1 MNQKIVDNYSQLRI
15 SSLTPLFKQYISIKN
30 KYKDCILLF
39 RVGDFYETYFEDARI
54 FSSINNVILT
64 KKELPDGYAIPL
76 AGVPFHS
83 VDNYIKNLVKAGYK
97 VAIAEQLEDP
107 KDAKGQVV
115 KRDVVQVITPGTII
129 QNEYLDN
136 NTYNFLMVIDYV
148 KNNFIFLFSDVSALK
163 IFVSKTNFKDL
174 INLIDSIKPS
184 EVIISNK
191 IENKYLQKLNEVL
204 RINNIAFNTL
214 SADDVVFDEI
224 ENYLFDKVSLYTLEK
239 NEAILAFK
247 LLIKSLNYSMISNY
261 KFKVYSYIDND
272 SFLIDENTIKNLDL
286 FNSNPS
292 LLNIIDKTLTPFGS
306 RNLKLFI
313 LKPLKNIEKI
323 NQRLDVIEFFI
334 KNNGYIISIREGL
347 KSLTDVE
354 RVLPKF
360 LIYKASF
367 KEFQILKKFL
377 NNITNLIDIII
388 EIYNIKSLPI
398 LAKDIINNIIIN
410 YNEIKELQELLNK
423 SILDE
428 VFKHNEIEV
437 YINKGF
443 NKDLD
448 EYIDILL
455 NSKRWLERYENE
467 LKIKTGIKSLKI
479 GYNQVFGYYIE
490 VTKTNLN
497 LVPSYF
503 ERKQTLTN
511 AERFTTKELKE
522 FEEKLAS
529 SLEKISEIQ
538 NLVIYEIT
546 EYINTKQEFLLNLIQ
561 NIALLDILVNFSYIA
576 IENNYIRPK
585 LVNDKVLKI
594 KGLRHPIYEKYFE
607 YFIDNDINLDE
618 EEYVIILTGPN
629 MGGKSTFLKTVAIN
643 VLLSHVGSFI
653 PAKEATIGVV
663 DKILTRMGSGDDI
676 IKKRS
681 TFMVEMLETA
691 YILDNSTEYSLVIL
705 DEIGRGTSTYDGMA
719 IAWAL
724 CEYFAKTK
732 KCRTLLATHFHQLSN
747 LEKYIS
753 AIKNY
758 HVEVIEKEDDIIFT
772 YKIKPGFADKSYGL
786 HVAKIA
792 GVNPEV
798 ISIANNI
805 LQNFEKFTGIKVVQT
820 KLIK

>member
-1 MNQKIVDNYSQLRI
+1 MSQRIVDNYNQLRV
-15 SSLTPLFKQYISIKN
+15 SSLTPLLKQYISIRN

-54 FSSINNVILT
+54 FSSINNVMLT
-64 KKELPDGYAIPL
+64 KKDLLDGYSVPL

-83 VDNYIKNLVKAGYK
+83 VDNYIKNLIKAGYK

-115 KRDVVQVITPGTII
+115 KRDVVQIITPGTII

-136 NTYNFLMVIDYV
+136 NTFNFLMVIDYV
-148 KNNFIFLFSDVSALK
+148 KGNFVFLFSDISALK

-184 EVIISNK
+184 EVIISSR
-191 IENKYLQKLNEVL
+191 IENKYLLKLNEIL
-204 RINNIAFNTL
+204 KINNIVFTALNV
-214 SADDVVFDEI
+214 DDIVSYEI
-224 ENYLFDKVSLYTLEK
+224 ENYLFDKLSLYTLEK
-239 NEAILAFK
+239 NEAVLAFK
-247 LLIKSLNYSMISNY
+247 LLIKSLNYSMINNY
-261 KFKVYSYIDND
+261 KFKVYNYIDD
-272 SFLIDENTIKNLDL
+272 ESFFIDENTIKNLDL
-286 FNSNPS
+286 FDSNPS
-292 LLNIIDKTLTPFGS
+292 LLNIIDKTLTSFGS
-306 RNLKLFI
+306 RNLKLFT

-334 KNNGYIISIREGL
+334 NNNSYILDIRECL
-347 KSLTDVE
+347 KFLTDVE
-354 RVLPKF
+354 RILPKF
-360 LIYKASF
+360 LVYKASF
-367 KEFQILKKFL
+367 KEFQVLKKFL
-377 NNITNLIDIII
+377 NNITSLIDILI
-388 EIYNIKSLPI
+388 EINKIESLPI
-398 LAKDIINNIIIN
+398 LAKNIINNIIIN
-410 YNEIKELQELLNK
+410 HTEVKELQELLNN

-428 VFKHNEIEV
+428 VFKYNEVEI

-455 NSKRWLERYENE
+455 NSKRWLENYEKE
-467 LKIKTGIKSLKI
+467 LRTKTGIKSLKI

-490 VTKTNLN
+490 VTKANLN
-497 LVPSYF
+497 LVPFYF

-529 SLEKISEIQ
+529 SLDRIIEIQ
-538 NLVIYEIT
+538 NLVIYEII
-546 EYINTKQEFLLNLIQ
+546 EYVNTKQEFLLNLIE
-561 NIALLDILVNFSYIA
+561 NIALLDILISFSYIA
-576 IENNYIRPK
+576 MENNYIRPR
-585 LVNDKVLKI
+585 LVEDKVLKI

-607 YFIDNDINLDE
+607 YFIENDINLDN

-653 PAKEATIGVV
+653 PAKEATIGLV

-691 YILDNSTEYSLVIL
+691 YILDNSSEYSLVIL

-724 CEYFAKTK
+724 CEYFAKNK

-772 YKIKPGFADKSYGL
+772 YKIKPGFADKSYGIY
-786 HVAKIA
+786 VAKIA
-792 GVNPEV
+792 GVHPDV

-805 LQNFEKFTGIKVVQT
+805 LQNFEKFTGIKIIQT
-820 KLIK
+820 KLLK

>member
-1 MNQKIVDNYSQLRI
+1 MKEKIIQDYNQIRF
-15 SSLTPLFKQYISIKN
+15 SSLTPLFKQYITIKN
-30 KYKDCILLF
+30 RYKDYILLF
-39 RVGDFYETYFEDARI
+39 RVGDFYETYFEDAKI
-54 FSSINNVILT
+54 FANINNVILT
-64 KKELPDGYAIPL
+64 KKVLPDGYSIPL

-83 VDNYIKNLVKAGYK
+83 VDNYIKNLVKVGYK

-115 KRDVVQVITPGTII
+115 KRDVIQVITPGTII
-129 QNEYLDN
+129 QNEYLEN
-136 NTYNFLMVIDYV
+136 NTYNFLIVIDYIRDSFV
-148 KNNFIFLFSDVSALK
+148 FLFSDVSALK

-184 EVIISNK
+184 EVLISSRV
-191 IENKYLQKLNEVL
+191 ENKYLEKLNEIFK
-204 RINNIAFNTL
+204 INNITFNSL
-214 SADDVVFDEI
+214 NVDDIIGI
-224 ENYLFDKVSLYTLEK
+224 EVEKYLFDELSLYTLEK

-247 LLIKSLNYSMISNY
+247 LLIKLLNYSMISSY
-261 KFKVYSYIDND
+261 KFKVYSYIESD

-286 FNSNPS
+286 FNTNPS
-292 LLNIIDKTLTPFGS
+292 LLNIIDKTLTNFGS

-313 LKPLKNIEKI
+313 LKPLKKLEKI
-323 NQRLDVIEFFI
+323 EQRLDVVEFFV
-334 KNNGYIISIREGL
+334 KNSGYVISIRENL
-347 KSLTDVE
+347 KDLTDIE
-354 RVLPKF
+354 RILPKF

-367 KEFQILKKFL
+367 KEFQILKKFF
-377 NNITNLIDIII
+377 NNVINLIDLLIKLNSS
-388 EIYNIKSLPI
+388 NILPK
-398 LAKDIINNIIIN
+398 LAKEIIDNIIIN
-410 YNEIKELQELLNK
+410 YNQVKDIQDLLNK
-423 SILDE
+423 SVSDE
-428 VFKHNEIEV
+428 IFKYNEIEIF
-437 YINKGF
+437 INKGF
-443 NKDLD
+443 HQDLD

-455 NSKRWLERYENE
+455 NSKRWLDSYENE
-467 LKIKTGIKSLKI
+467 LRIKTGIKSLKI

-490 VTKTNLN
+490 VTKANLN

-511 AERFTTKELKE
+511 AERFTTNELKK

-529 SLEKISEIQ
+529 SLDKINEIQ
-538 NLVIYEIT
+538 NLVVYEIT
-546 EYINTKQEFLLNLIQ
+546 DYINGKQKFLLDLIE
-561 NIALLDILVNFSYIA
+561 NIALLDIFVNFAYIS
-576 IENNYIRPK
+576 IENNYIRPI
-585 LVNDKVLKI
+585 LVEDKILNI

-607 YFIDNDINLDE
+607 YFIDNDINLSKD
-618 EEYVIILTGPN
+618 EYVLILTGPN

-643 VLLSHVGSFI
+643 VLLAHIGCFI
-653 PAKEATIGVV
+653 PAKEATIGIV
-663 DKILTRMGSGDDI
+663 DRILTRMGSGDDI

-691 YILDNSTEYSLVIL
+691 YIVDNSTEKSLVVL

-753 AIKNY
+753 SIKNY
-758 HVEVIEKEDDIIFT
+758 HVEVIEKEDSIVFT

-798 ISIANNI
+798 LNIAQNV
-805 LQNFEKFTGIKVVQT
+805 LLNFEKFTGIKIIQT

>member
-1 MNQKIVDNYSQLRI
+1 
-15 SSLTPLFKQYISIKN
+15 
-30 KYKDCILLF
+30 
-39 RVGDFYETYFEDARI
+39 
-54 FSSINNVILT
+54 
-64 KKELPDGYAIPL
+64 
-76 AGVPFHS
+76 
-83 VDNYIKNLVKAGYK
+83 
-97 VAIAEQLEDP
+97 
-107 KDAKGQVV
+107 
-115 KRDVVQVITPGTII
+115 
-129 QNEYLDN
+129 
-136 NTYNFLMVIDYV
+136 
-148 KNNFIFLFSDVSALK
+148 
-163 IFVSKTNFKDL
+163 
-174 INLIDSIKPS
+174 
-184 EVIISNK
+184 
-191 IENKYLQKLNEVL
+191 
-204 RINNIAFNTL
+204 
-214 SADDVVFDEI
+214 
-224 ENYLFDKVSLYTLEK
+224 
-239 NEAILAFK
+239 
-247 LLIKSLNYSMISNY
+247 
-261 KFKVYSYIDND
+261 
-272 SFLIDENTIKNLDL
+272 
-286 FNSNPS
+286 
-292 LLNIIDKTLTPFGS
+292 
-306 RNLKLFI
+306 
-313 LKPLKNIEKI
+313 
-323 NQRLDVIEFFI
+323 
-334 KNNGYIISIREGL
+334 
-347 KSLTDVE
+347 
-354 RVLPKF
+354 
-360 LIYKASF
+360 
-367 KEFQILKKFL
+367 
-377 NNITNLIDIII
+377 
-388 EIYNIKSLPI
+388 
-398 LAKDIINNIIIN
+398 
-410 YNEIKELQELLNK
+410 
-423 SILDE
+423 